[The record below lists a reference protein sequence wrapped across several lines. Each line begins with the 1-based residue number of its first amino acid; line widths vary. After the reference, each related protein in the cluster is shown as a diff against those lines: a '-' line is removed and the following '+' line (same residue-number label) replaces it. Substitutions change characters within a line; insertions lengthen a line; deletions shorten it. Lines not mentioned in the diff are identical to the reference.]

1 MSEIY
6 NNLKVEIVKTLYYKI
21 LKGVHQC
28 AKQES
33 LNGLVFLLGGMR
45 RLEIEAE
52 RSAVAKL
59 CAQLEQ
65 AIRLILD
72 RDIFGLSRLLLESPE
87 LASVQHDS
95 VRLASLNA
103 HLNSGDTLLHLACR
117 EGFTLAVELITQECK
132 ADVNCQSLE
141 PFFEQ
146 PLHLAAFSNTE
157 KIVDILLAHGARS
170 KAVNHEQITP
180 FMCACREGSLSAATK
195 ILRLKLVDDMNAR
208 DRSNR
213 TALYFAAG
221 SGLSDIV
228 LELWAAGAEV
238 VYDSMGRNC
247 LHAACA
253 GNHSAV
259 VAFLLKNGVRGD
271 EPDYSGCTAIQCITD
286 EDTLYA
292 AKQASLEW
300 MAAGGLTGRKLRQ
313 CAHMTNCEEFNF
325 FHPHDAFVEPPSQL
339 LAVNFRAETPAEVA
353 SRLVRES
360 AAKEAARIRTALALN
375 AQARAETLEP
385 PLIRVVWPPKLK
397 GKVAV
402 KTLASQVDETA
413 ATAEESSWWA

>member
-1 MSEIY
+1 M
-6 NNLKVEIVKTLYYKI
+6 
-21 LKGVHQC
+21 
-28 AKQES
+28 
-33 LNGLVFLLGGMR
+33 VFLLGGMR

-52 RSAVAKL
+52 RSAVAML

-72 RDIFGLSRLLLESPE
+72 RDLFGLSRLLLESPE

-170 KAVNHEQITP
+170 KAVNHEQMTP

-271 EPDYSGCTAIQCITD
+271 EPDYSGCTAMQCITD
-286 EDTLYA
+286 QDTLYA

-325 FHPHDAFVEPPSQL
+325 FQQPLDAFVEPPSQL
-339 LAVNFRAETPAEVA
+339 LAVNFHAETAGEVA

-360 AAKEAARIRTALALN
+360 AAKKAARIRNALALN

-397 GKVAV
+397 GKLPQAP
-402 KTLASQVDETA
+402 ASASASPVDDPGA
-413 ATAEESSWWA
+413 AEETSWWA

>member
-1 MSEIY
+1 
-6 NNLKVEIVKTLYYKI
+6 
-21 LKGVHQC
+21 
-28 AKQES
+28 
-33 LNGLVFLLGGMR
+33 MR

-52 RSAVAKL
+52 RTAVSQL
-59 CAQLEQ
+59 TSQLEQ
-65 AIRLILD
+65 AVRLILD

-87 LASVQHDS
+87 LASVQHDN

-141 PFFEQ
+141 PFCEQ
-146 PLHLAAFSNTE
+146 PLHLAALSRSRANTE

-170 KAVNHEQITP
+170 KAVNHEQMTA
-180 FMCACREGSLSAATK
+180 FMCACREGSLSAAAK
-195 ILRLKLVDDMNAR
+195 ILRLKLVDDINAR
-208 DRSNR
+208 DRNNR
-213 TALYFAAG
+213 TALYFASG
-221 SGLSDIV
+221 SGLSEIV
-228 LELWAAGAEV
+228 LELWASGAEV
-238 VYDSMGRNC
+238 VNDTQGRNC
-247 LHAACA
+247 LHAACS

-271 EPDYSGCTAIQCITD
+271 KPDHSGRTAMQCITD
-286 EDTLYA
+286 EETLNA
-292 AKQASLEW
+292 AKQAHLEW
-300 MAAGGLTGRKLRQ
+300 LAAGGLTGRKLRQ
-313 CAHMTNCEEFNF
+313 CAQMTNCEEFNF